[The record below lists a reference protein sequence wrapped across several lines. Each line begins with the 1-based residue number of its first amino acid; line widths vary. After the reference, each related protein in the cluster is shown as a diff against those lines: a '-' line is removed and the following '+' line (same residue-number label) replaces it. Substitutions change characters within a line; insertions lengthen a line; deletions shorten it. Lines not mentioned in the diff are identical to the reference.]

1 MAAQSKTTIAC
12 DTEGCR
18 AAFERDCFDPST
30 ARGGAL
36 EAGWSFD
43 EYRKDRCPAC
53 TEGRGPVT
61 QTHVDSLGFAVAHFS
76 RAGGV
81 SLRGEIKASYA
92 ELCAAFGPPARA
104 ADTHQ
109 SVVEW
114 VLRFSDGTVAA
125 IYDFI
130 AERPT
135 GPIEECQHWHV
146 GGHTSR
152 ALLRVV
158 EVLEAV
164 KERN

>member
-1 MAAQSKTTIAC
+1 MAVQSTTTISC
-12 DTEGCR
+12 DTEGCDSSFVR
-18 AAFERDCFDPST
+18 ITFSAAT
-30 ARGGAL
+30 ARGGAW
-36 EAGWSFD
+36 EAGWSSSEF
-43 EYRKDRCPAC
+43 RKDQCPAC
-53 TEGRGPVT
+53 TAGRGPVT
-61 QTHVDSLGFAVAHFS
+61 HSPVEPLGFAVVHFS
-76 RAGGV
+76 KAGGAT
-81 SLRGEIKASYA
+81 LRGEIRASYSD
-92 ELCAAFGPPARA
+92 LCAAFGSPNRA
-104 ADTHQ
+104 SDTHQ

-114 VLRFSDGTVAA
+114 VLRFSDGTHAC

-135 GPIEECQHWHV
+135 GAVQECQHWHV